1 MNPLRTAVSATLLSG
16 LLLSG
21 GLHALMNTD
30 LPEVNFPNSPD
41 SAQQPAQ
48 QSIPVTGNIDS
59 PAIGRQLFRSIR
71 RGRPLIEDPEL
82 TTWIANLVN
91 RLAIHAPNVGRNLY
105 VAIADDP
112 SVNAFVLNGGIIVIH
127 SGLILSTDTES
138 ELAAVISHELAHLSQ
153 RHLQRMVQDQ
163 QSSPLIT
170 GLGILASAAVASK
183 SSEAAQAILSGTMA
197 LQAQQQISYSQQYES
212 EADRV
217 GLRIL
222 AAARLNPNGMP
233 AFLEKLDQN
242 EINLYGNLSKYLRS
256 HPLSIDR
263 LSDTRNR
270 AKNLQVVAR
279 ESVDYVFAREKL
291 RALYQ
296 STQYTVN
303 DNSGT
308 ATAKYQ
314 QALQQFSR
322 NNHRGVIQLLGTQ
335 AWQLPVALLSARSL
349 NALRRFTE
357 AERLLMPLSRQH
369 PQNAALAIELA
380 QAVAGKGDRQ
390 AAWQLLSRIQP
401 TENTGLEFFEAA
413 QHIAQQAGQ
422 HQEAVLYHAERNLR
436 IGEYRY
442 AQLALEQALR
452 GKHSGHLTVK
462 LQRKL
467 AEVKQAK
474 SELDYLKNN

>member
-1 MNPLRTAVSATLLSG
+1 MKPLRIVILTTLLSS

-21 GLHALMNTD
+21 NLSALMNPD
-30 LPEVNFPNSPD
+30 LPEMILPESD
-41 SAQQPAQ
+41 SAQQQAM
-48 QSIPVTGNIDS
+48 PVTGNIDS

-71 RGRPLIEDPEL
+71 RHRPLIEDPEL
-82 TTWIANLVN
+82 TTWITQLVD
-91 RLAIHAPNVGRNLY
+91 RLAIHAPGVGRHLY
-105 VAIADDP
+105 VAIVDDP
-112 SVNAFVLNGGIIVIH
+112 SINAFVLNGGIIIVH

-163 QSSPLIT
+163 KNSPLIT
-170 GLGILASAAVASK
+170 GLGLLAGAVVASK

-197 LQAQQQISYSQQYES
+197 IQAQQQISYSQQYES

-242 EINLYGNLSKYLRS
+242 EINRYGNLNKYLRS

-263 LSDTRNR
+263 LSDTRHR
-270 AKNLQVVAR
+270 ANNLQVPAK
-279 ESVDYVFAREKL
+279 ESIDYLFAREKL
-291 RALYQ
+291 RALQ
-296 STQYTVN
+296 QATQYAAA
-303 DNSGT
+303 DHS
-308 ATAKYQ
+308 ATEVARYQ
-314 QALQQFSR
+314 QALQQFNR

-335 AWQLPVALLSARSL
+335 SQQLAVALLSARSL
-349 NALRRFTE
+349 NAMQRFTE
-357 AERLLMPLSRQH
+357 SERLLKPLFRQH
-369 PQNAALAIELA
+369 PQNTALAIVLA

-390 AAWQLLSRIQP
+390 AAWQLLSSVQP

-413 QHIAQQAGQ
+413 QYIAQQADQ
-422 HQEAVLYHAERNLR
+422 AQEAVLYHAERNLR

-452 GKHSGHLTVK
+452 GKHSGYLTTK
-462 LQRKL
+462 LERKL
-467 AEVKQAK
+467 AEVKQAN
-474 SELDYLKNN
+474 SELNYLKN